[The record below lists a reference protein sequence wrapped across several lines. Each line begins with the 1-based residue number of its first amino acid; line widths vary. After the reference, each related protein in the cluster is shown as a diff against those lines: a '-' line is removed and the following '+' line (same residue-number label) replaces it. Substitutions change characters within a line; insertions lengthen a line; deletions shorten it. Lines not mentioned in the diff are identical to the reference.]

1 MKLFLSAFLG
11 TIIGLIAGALILVG
25 LTMTVIGSVIDQT
38 SAQPDQPD
46 IMVLELDMRDRLS
59 DQAPKAG
66 LEAAFGGGTGFID
79 TIINIQRAAADD
91 RVKGIFIR
99 ASEMGVGSARAEEY
113 RDVLRAFKRNGKFVI
128 THSQGAFIGGPSS
141 LRSISMSDEIWIQ
154 PGSDV
159 IATGIGFETLFL
171 GNLMKRL
178 SISPDFVSL
187 YEFKTA
193 PNNLRETDYTE
204 AHRESLTSIATE
216 LWAMTVASVAEDRLL
231 DQAMVRTILESGP
244 LGSQQLLQ
252 AGLADVEGWP
262 EDARDAA
269 LTRAGPNSRI
279 LNIRDYAPRRL
290 PASSPAVAIVGGR
303 GNIITGGSNDT
314 LLQAGSAFASD
325 SISRALFEAAENERV
340 EAIVFRVDSGGGSPT
355 GSDQIWR
362 AIERIQ
368 AEYKKPVIISMG
380 SVAAS
385 GGYYVAMGADWIV
398 ANPSTITGSIGITG
412 GKIAVSEG
420 LSRLGV
426 DARTIT
432 VGGDFTTAFMSSERF
447 TPSQRQA
454 VEDMLGRGYDRFV
467 ELVADGRN
475 MDANQID
482 RAARG
487 RIWSGRA
494 ALEIGLVDELGGI
507 LEAIETAKRLAGLPD
522 GQDVTLIQ
530 YPQSIGVFGLPTGGS
545 ASVAAQ
551 ISNIVGVIGYFS
563 NADVRDV
570 LEAYRTTSSMPV
582 QARMQP
588 VNEQ

>member
-1 MKLFLSAFLG
+1 
-11 TIIGLIAGALILVG
+11 
-25 LTMTVIGSVIDQT
+25 
-38 SAQPDQPD
+38 
-46 IMVLELDMRDRLS
+46 
-59 DQAPKAG
+59 
-66 LEAAFGGGTGFID
+66 
-79 TIINIQRAAADD
+79 
-91 RVKGIFIR
+91 
-99 ASEMGVGSARAEEY
+99 
-113 RDVLRAFKRNGKFVI
+113 
-128 THSQGAFIGGPSS
+128 
-141 LRSISMSDEIWIQ
+141 
-154 PGSDV
+154 
-159 IATGIGFETLFL
+159 
-171 GNLMKRL
+171 
-178 SISPDFVSL
+178 
-187 YEFKTA
+187 
-193 PNNLRETDYTE
+193 
-204 AHRESLTSIATE
+204 
-216 LWAMTVASVAEDRLL
+216 
-231 DQAMVRTILESGP
+231 
-244 LGSQQLLQ
+244 
-252 AGLADVEGWP
+252 
-262 EDARDAA
+262 
-269 LTRAGPNSRI
+269 
-279 LNIRDYAPRRL
+279 
-290 PASSPAVAIVGGR
+290 
-303 GNIITGGSNDT
+303 
-314 LLQAGSAFASD
+314 
-325 SISRALFEAAENERV
+325 
-340 EAIVFRVDSGGGSPT
+340 
-355 GSDQIWR
+355 
-362 AIERIQ
+362 
-368 AEYKKPVIISMG
+368 MG

-454 VEDMLGRGYDRFV
+454 VEDMLGRGYERFV

-522 GQDVTLIQ
+522 GQNVTLIQ

-570 LEAYRTTSSMPV
+570 LESYRTTSSMPV